1 MGMAGRPSLA
11 MSARMD
17 AIARSDVSPRTARRV
32 LVVED
37 DRDTR
42 ELLVEALRMEGY
54 EVAAA
59 PDGVQALEHARRVQ
73 PHVIL
78 LDLMMP
84 VMSGWEFRAM
94 QTRDPSLSS
103 VPVIVMSA
111 FSDTLAGTASVPKP
125 FDIDEMVDAIRRC
138 AA

>member
-1 MGMAGRPSLA
+1 MAGGPSPA
-11 MSARMD
+11 MGGPMD
-17 AIARSDVSPRTARRV
+17 RIARTDVAPRTAKRV

-37 DRDTR
+37 DHDTR

-59 PDGVQALEHARRVQ
+59 PDGVQGLEHARRVQ

-103 VPVIVMSA
+103 VP
-111 FSDTLAGTASVPKP
+111 
-125 FDIDEMVDAIRRC
+125 
-138 AA
+138 